1 MKISVLIA
9 AYRAGPTITA
19 ALASVRSQTH
29 AEWELIV
36 VEDGPR
42 DDTEPIIRDFVAVAR
57 RPVVYENMGETQGLA
72 SARNRLLELATGD
85 AVAFLEPEDSWTP
98 RHLANAVPQLSSGFD
113 ISVSDVR
120 VFDPT
125 TDRPISDSSPPP
137 QLVTNP
143 VRALFSRDVFVTNSC
158 VVARRDAVT
167 TAGRF
172 DPRFQVGE
180 GRDFWLRCALTGARF
195 CETHRATC
203 RSPRRAAN
211 SARTLASADSA
222 VQFYEKHRELA
233 AVPAALRRRLLA
245 ASLVTQGRLLR
256 ATDPARAARCFWRA
270 WSLQPVHVQ
279 TLGQFALTGWRVTT
293 PTPKSDPET

>member
-9 AYRAGPTITA
+9 AHRAGPLLTA
-19 ALASVRSQTH
+19 ALASVRAQTH
-29 AEWELIV
+29 AEWEVLV
-36 VEDGPR
+36 VEDGSR
-42 DDTEPIIRDFVAVAR
+42 DETEQIVQDFATVAR
-57 RPVVYENMGETQGLA
+57 RPILYENLGDKQGFA

-85 AVAFLEPEDSWTP
+85 AVAFLEIEDAWTP
-98 RHLANAVPQLSSGFD
+98 RHLANAVTQLGAGFD
-113 ISVSDVR
+113 IVVSDAR

-125 TDRPISDSSPPP
+125 TARPLNDSSPPP
-137 QLVTNP
+137 QLATNP
-143 VRALFSRDVFVTNSC
+143 VRTLFTRDAVVTNSC
-158 VVARRDAVT
+158 VVLRRETAV

-180 GRDFWLRCALTGARF
+180 GRDYWLRCALAGGRF
-195 CETHRATC
+195 CDTHRATC
-203 RSPRRAAN
+203 RTPRRAAN
-211 SARTLASADSA
+211 ATRTLAFADST

-245 ASLVTQGRLLR
+245 ASLVTHGRLLR
-256 ATDPARAARCFWRA
+256 ASDPARAARCFWRA

-293 PTPKSDPET
+293 PGPKTEPE